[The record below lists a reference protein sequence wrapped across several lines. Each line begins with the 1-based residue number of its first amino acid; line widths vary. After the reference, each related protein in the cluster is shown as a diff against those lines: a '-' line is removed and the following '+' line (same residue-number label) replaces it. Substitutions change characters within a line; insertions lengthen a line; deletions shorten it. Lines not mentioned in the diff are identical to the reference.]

1 MAEQTDDEYRDW
13 KDLLAS
19 PGWAR
24 LTAYAA
30 ELTNPVTLER
40 HVTLALDGADATA
53 LGKLRQIIASNRA
66 IAGVMTHPR
75 ARIDVLKRDKG
86 EPVEH
91 MGRRGAL

>member
-1 MAEQTDDEYRDW
+1 MSEPTEDEYRDW

-24 LTAYAA
+24 LQAYAA
-30 ELTNPVTLER
+30 ETVSPATLER
-40 HVTLALDGADATA
+40 HVTLALDGADAGA
-53 LGKLRQIIASNRA
+53 LGKLRQIVAAKRA
-66 IAGVMTHPR
+66 VLGVLTHPQ
-75 ARIDVLKRDKG
+75 ARVDVLKRDKG